1 MTDKPSN
8 KSSIIPSSLETFFNW
23 IKRNSKKK
31 INPSVLSRFVNNISP
46 NLVGKET
53 YISYINE
60 FIPNKDSEVY
70 TYDLY
75 RRMVLGETIILVAFP
90 GDGDD
95 GAPAEP
101 QYYHLK
107 PNMQFNFPKSLTA
120 DGSFYGTETKLV
132 TNPYINVKN

>member
-1 MTDKPSN
+1 MADKPSN
-8 KSSIIPSSLETFFNW
+8 KPFETFFNW
-23 IKRNSKKK
+23 IKRNSKKR
-31 INPSVLSRFVNNISP
+31 INPSILSRFVNDMSS
-46 NLVGKET
+46 NLLGKET

-75 RRMVLGETIILVAFP
+75 RRMVLGEIIILVASP
-90 GDGDD
+90 GDEGD

-101 QYYHLK
+101 QYYRLE
-107 PNMQFNFPKSLTA
+107 PDMQFNYPKSLTA